1 LSWQRIGASYRLAH
15 LVIEI
20 TSETMKKP
28 FTSKAFSEPS
38 GYAGVP
44 CGMKMSDQHFGDGGA
59 GTTWHRF
66 ETEGIG

>member
-1 LSWQRIGASYRLAH
+1 
-15 LVIEI
+15 
-20 TSETMKKP
+20 MKKP